1 MRTFFTLLLILI
13 NSSVLADEK
22 ASFCGDATEDMKI
35 LGVFPII
42 KAGNFK
48 DFIDSNQNSRAS
60 AVKSFADI
68 STKLL
73 SIEET
78 PIKPD
83 QIKNLLLFFSDF
95 HDYMVSASDK
105 GIGLAL
111 SDLTLSEIEALYA
124 RTSVSHRKI
133 QFYQSDNPQDI
144 DFAIYGRYSFINQDQ
159 VLLTVIVTKLSTKE
173 QRSFSATGPITLAA
187 KKVALQIFQS
197 FQMPKVAR
205 FDNPL
210 EGRELIAPPSFNGS
224 SLVDIDSAVA
234 LCKSQDARIIQHN
247 ELAYVKLMGSFYTG
261 LPIDP
266 SGYYYFTDNNQLNI
280 GHLSSGEHY
289 PIDSTSVRRAN
300 LICVRDN

>member
-1 MRTFFTLLLILI
+1 MRTFLTLLLILFSGFLFA
-13 NSSVLADEK
+13 NEK

-48 DFIDSNQNSRAS
+48 DFIESNQNIRTSS
-60 AVKSFADI
+60 VKTFADI

-73 SIEET
+73 SIEDT
-78 PIKPD
+78 PIKPE
-83 QIKNLLLFFSDF
+83 QIKNLLVFFSDF
-95 HDYMVSASDK
+95 HDYMINASDK

-111 SDLTLSEIEALYA
+111 SDITLSEIEALYTK
-124 RTSVSHRKI
+124 TSVGHRKI

-144 DFAIYGRYSFINQDQ
+144 DFTIYGRYSFMNQDQ
-159 VLLTVIVTKLSTKE
+159 VVFTAIVTKLSTKE
-173 QRSFSATGPITLAA
+173 QRSFSATGSINFAA
-187 KKVALQIFQS
+187 KRVASQIFQS

-224 SLVDIDSAVA
+224 SLVDIDTAVA
-234 LCKSQDARIIQHN
+234 LCKSQNARIIKHN

-261 LPIDP
+261 LLLNPT
-266 SGYYYFTDNNQLNI
+266 GYYYFTDDKRLNI

-289 PIDSTSVRRAN
+289 PVGSTSVRSAN

>member
-1 MRTFFTLLLILI
+1 MRTFLTLLLILFSGFLFA
-13 NSSVLADEK
+13 NEK

-48 DFIDSNQNSRAS
+48 DFIESNQNSRTS
-60 AVKSFADI
+60 SVKTFADI

-73 SIEET
+73 SIEDT
-78 PIKPD
+78 PIKPE
-83 QIKNLLLFFSDF
+83 QIKNLLVFFSDF
-95 HDYMVSASDK
+95 HDYMINASDK

-111 SDLTLSEIEALYA
+111 SDITLSEIEALYTK
-124 RTSVSHRKI
+124 TSVGHRKI

-144 DFAIYGRYSFINQDQ
+144 DFTIYGRYSFMNQDQ
-159 VLLTVIVTKLSTKE
+159 VVFTAIVTKLSTKE
-173 QRSFSATGPITLAA
+173 QRSFSATGSINFAA
-187 KKVALQIFQS
+187 KRVASQIFQS

-224 SLVDIDSAVA
+224 SLVDIDTAVA
-234 LCKSQDARIIQHN
+234 LCKSQNARIIKHN

-261 LPIDP
+261 LLLDP
-266 SGYYYFTDNNQLNI
+266 TGYYYFTDDKRLNI

-289 PIDSTSVRRAN
+289 PVGSTSVRSAN

>member
-48 DFIDSNQNSRAS
+48 DFIDSNQNSRTS

-73 SIEET
+73 SIEDT

-124 RTSVSHRKI
+124 RTSVSPIIKFNFFNQTIHKTSTLPSMVATASSIRIK
-133 QFYQSDNPQDI
+133 FY
-144 DFAIYGRYSFINQDQ
+144 
-159 VLLTVIVTKLSTKE
+159 
-173 QRSFSATGPITLAA
+173 
-187 KKVALQIFQS
+187 
-197 FQMPKVAR
+197 
-205 FDNPL
+205 
-210 EGRELIAPPSFNGS
+210 
-224 SLVDIDSAVA
+224 
-234 LCKSQDARIIQHN
+234 
-247 ELAYVKLMGSFYTG
+247 
-261 LPIDP
+261 
-266 SGYYYFTDNNQLNI
+266 
-280 GHLSSGEHY
+280 
-289 PIDSTSVRRAN
+289 
-300 LICVRDN
+300 